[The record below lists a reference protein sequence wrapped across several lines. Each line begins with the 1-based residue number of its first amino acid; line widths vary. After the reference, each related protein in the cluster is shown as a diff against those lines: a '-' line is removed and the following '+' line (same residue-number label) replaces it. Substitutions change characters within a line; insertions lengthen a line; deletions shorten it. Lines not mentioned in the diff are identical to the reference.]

1 MDLENKHES
10 RSTIPAE
17 SSSATHRTPPN
28 AGREHSINPAFWT
41 SDRSYASVPKD
52 AQSRENSVPDA
63 WQHSGPGTNHLP
75 HLFPIQRVANFQ
87 RFDPKPIV
95 RRCWGTECRKSPGLA
110 STEWPGERR
119 AMDSGRATRCTPIND
134 WNAAGQYSPR
144 QTLVFLPTFARVSKV
159 TKPGTDELPFED
171 ALNRLES
178 IVESMESDDL
188 PLEQLLTRF
197 EEGARLSRL
206 CQQRLADA
214 VVKIQKLEQ
223 DLSGDL
229 TLKPVAV
236 ANED

>member
-1 MDLENKHES
+1 MLGYRINEV
-10 RSTIPAE
+10 P
-17 SSSATHRTPPN
+17 SSGVDEV
-28 AGREHSINPAFWT
+28 AGGTSGDGFWEG
-41 SDRSYASVPKD
+41 DKVYA
-52 AQSRENSVPDA
+52 
-63 WQHSGPGTNHLP
+63 
-75 HLFPIQRVANFQ
+75 
-87 RFDPKPIV
+87 
-95 RRCWGTECRKSPGLA
+95 
-110 STEWPGERR
+110 
-119 AMDSGRATRCTPIND
+119 IND

-214 VVKIQKLEQ
+214 EVKIQKLEQ

-229 TLKPVAV
+229 TLKPMAV
-236 ANED
+236 ASED

>member
-1 MDLENKHES
+1 MDF
-10 RSTIPAE
+10 R
-17 SSSATHRTPPN
+17 
-28 AGREHSINPAFWT
+28 
-41 SDRSYASVPKD
+41 
-52 AQSRENSVPDA
+52 
-63 WQHSGPGTNHLP
+63 
-75 HLFPIQRVANFQ
+75 
-87 RFDPKPIV
+87 
-95 RRCWGTECRKSPGLA
+95 
-110 STEWPGERR
+110 
-119 AMDSGRATRCTPIND
+119 RATRYTPIND

-214 VVKIQKLEQ
+214 EVKIQKLEQ